1 MAGDLGEARI
11 MIPFSKKKKSYR
23 YLAASLVL
31 LAIFF
36 VFALFKPDFFW
47 LKSLTHNLVQ
57 RPITA
62 VFNFLG
68 EKADASIWFF
78 EGAFFRGQEKEALEK
93 MNLILKTENIRLK
106 ETVKENQFLKN
117 NLHVLQKS
125 KTEMIM
131 AQVTA
136 KAQDVANSV
145 LIINRGKKDGI
156 RSGQAVI
163 AGPSILLGKVFEV
176 GEKFAKVRL
185 LLDPQSLV
193 NVIVQQKNLQG
204 TLRGEYGLG
213 LLLEKVPWDQKLEK
227 GDVILSSGL
236 GDDSPSGLLIGQIES
251 LNKDEAELAQSAR
264 VTPATEIKVLDYVFV
279 IK

>member
-1 MAGDLGEARI
+1 